1 MARSYRC
8 RAAALLLFPTLAVA
22 LTSKLAK
29 VKNYFSGDIAGDER
43 VVFFPTVAS
52 KVNATHWRVPIH
64 GWLFEPEQDSRKR
77 KLAIDG
83 IGSLFQVKDES
94 ELRYLTERMF
104 PFVVDNQSMKF
115 VRIKLGRKVY
125 KLSRTSKDGH
135 STTTINI
142 AERDLQPIDGMMTY
156 QVIDDARKFEG
167 QVFFVED
174 QGLSIISVSVNQSKE
189 GGCQASSQPEGQPT
203 TRTNK
208 SKVQTSHDI
217 DDTVKDTNYLDKKQF
232 YANTF
237 LRKFRSVPG
246 MKDYFKEVKR
256 KNKGCAVH
264 FVSASPYQLFE
275 QLRNF
280 FRDEGFPEASY
291 HLKRIRIKDKSLLQF
306 FADPFDYKMK
316 QIEPLMES
324 FPGRKFILIG
334 DSGEKDPEI
343 YCAIYEKFPQQVQQ
357 VLIRNINDA
366 EDSRMDRLPREKW
379 QYFTTG
385 FDLMSGI

>member
-174 QGLSIISVSVNQSKE
+174 QGLSIIS
-189 GGCQASSQPEGQPT
+189 
-203 TRTNK
+203 
-208 SKVQTSHDI
+208 DI

-291 HLKRIRIKDKSLLQF
+291 YLKRIRIKDKSLLQF